1 MGYVIAAYALVVG
14 SLVAYALW
22 VQRERRALI
31 RRERERGAAGPG
43 D

>member
-1 MGYVIAAYALVVG
+1 MEYMIAAYALVVG

-31 RRERERGAAGPG
+31 RRERERSAAGPG
-43 D
+43 E

>member
-1 MGYVIAAYALVVG
+1 MEYLIAAYVLVFG
-14 SLVAYALW
+14 SLVAYGLW

-31 RRERERGAAGPG
+31 RRERERGDAGPG

>member
-43 D
+43 A